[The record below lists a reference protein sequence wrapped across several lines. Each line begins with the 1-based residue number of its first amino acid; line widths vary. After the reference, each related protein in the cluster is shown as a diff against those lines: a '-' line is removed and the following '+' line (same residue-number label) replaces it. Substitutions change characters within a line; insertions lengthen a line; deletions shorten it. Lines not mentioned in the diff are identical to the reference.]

1 MQLSD
6 LVRRDLIFPALSGA
20 DAPSVLRTFS
30 ERLCEAGLVPDAVDL
45 YDKLREREELG
56 STGIGLGVA
65 IPHCKLPGLKEA
77 LLAIG
82 TLRKSIDFGAVDG
95 QPVRLF
101 FVLASP
107 EASPAKHLKSLAA
120 ISKWVKVNR
129 HVETILSMND
139 PEHVY
144 DFLMQGEALKESKEP
159 PA

>member
-6 LVRRDLIFPALSGA
+6 LVRRNLIFPAQSGA
-20 DAPSVLRTFS
+20 DAPAVLRAFA
-30 ERLCEAGLVPDAVDL
+30 EHLAQAGLVPDAGEL
-45 YDKLREREELG
+45 YAKLREREELG

-65 IPHCKLPGLKEA
+65 IPHCKLPGLKEV
-77 LLAIG
+77 LLAVG
-82 TLRKSIDFGAVDG
+82 TLKESIDFGAVDG

-120 ISKWVKVNR
+120 ISKWVKANR
-129 HVETILSMND
+129 HVETILTMTD
-139 PEHVY
+139 PERVY
-144 DFLMQGEALKESKEP
+144 DFLIQGEAPKESQKP